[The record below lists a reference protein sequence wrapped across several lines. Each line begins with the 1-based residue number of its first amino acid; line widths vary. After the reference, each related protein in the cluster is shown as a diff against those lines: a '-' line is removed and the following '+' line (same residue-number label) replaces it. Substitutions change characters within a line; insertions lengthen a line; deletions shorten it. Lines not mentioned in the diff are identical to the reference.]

1 MAYATKADMID
12 AYGNRLLVDLTD
24 RGDVATGLIDD
35 DTLDQALDHASA
47 EIDGYIAARYVLP
60 LSEVPRFVT
69 DLTCVLAVWRLHTHE
84 PSGKI
89 KTDYEM
95 AQKKLREI
103 SNGTLRIPGATGV
116 EPAGTGAGAARVTD
130 RERPM
135 TETNLKSFI

>member
-12 AYGNRLLVDLTD
+12 AYGERLLIDLLD
-24 RGDVATGLIDD
+24 REDAPTGQIDELAL
-35 DTLDQALDHASA
+35 TKALDHASA

-60 LSEVPRFVT
+60 LQDIPTLLR

-89 KTDYEM
+89 KTDYEG
-95 AQKKLREI
+95 AQKKLLQI
-103 SNGTLRIPGATGV
+103 SEGKLRIPGAAGI
-116 EPAGTGAGAARVTD
+116 EPAGTGAGGARVTD

-135 TETNLKSFI
+135 TEANLKSFI